1 MEKLSAESFEQN
13 VSQQQGRVIV
23 KFYADWCPDC
33 RRIESGAE
41 QISKDFA
48 GRFRFYAVDTEAEP
62 LLAERFNV
70 RGIPSF
76 LVFDKGAETTRLYSR
91 DAKTVEQVEKFIRE
105 LAQADC

>member
-1 MEKLSAESFEQN
+1 MEKLTAESFDHTLSHEQ
-13 VSQQQGRVIV
+13 GKVIV

-41 QISKDFA
+41 QIAKDFA
-48 GRFRFYAVDTEAEP
+48 GRFKFYAVDTEAEP
-62 LLAERFNV
+62 ELAERFNV

-91 DAKTVEQVEKFIRE
+91 DAKTVEQVQKFIQE
-105 LAQADC
+105 LA